1 MILAVCGGVVHNA
14 CPEGLGR
21 MVGVVTIAAVKPTH
35 FSRGSMSI
43 PSSDSSELTLSNHT
57 RQG

>member
-14 CPEGLGR
+14 CPEGRGR
-21 MVGVVTIAAVKPTH
+21 MVGVVTTAALKPTR

-43 PSSDSSELTLSNHT
+43 PNSDSSELTLFNHT